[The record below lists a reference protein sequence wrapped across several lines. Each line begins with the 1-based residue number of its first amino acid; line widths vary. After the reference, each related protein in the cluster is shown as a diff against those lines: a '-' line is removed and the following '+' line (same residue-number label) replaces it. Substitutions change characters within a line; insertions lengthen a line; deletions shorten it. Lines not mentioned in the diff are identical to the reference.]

1 MRLVPSLV
9 TVMVAMGST
18 GGFCQQPSANPR
30 DNPKTTLEMRECAAF
45 KLKNA
50 EKDLDQVCSTLL
62 SKLSDEAH
70 KKSFKASQE
79 AWQKYRDAE
88 AEFEGYFYNGGT
100 IQLQIKLDC
109 MTRRTQARVKELL
122 QILKDEFDH

>member
-1 MRLVPSLV
+1 MMATS
-9 TVMVAMGST
+9 AF
-18 GGFCQQPSANPR
+18 GGFCQQPIVNPC
-30 DNPKTTLEMRECAAF
+30 DNPKTTIEMRECASF

-50 EKDLDQVCSTLL
+50 EKGLEQVYTTIL
-62 SKLSDEAH
+62 SKLSDEVH
-70 KKSFKASQE
+70 KKLFMASQD

-109 MTRRTQARVKELL
+109 MTRLTQARANELHQLLKEEL
-122 QILKDEFDH
+122 EH